1 LTFRKGAT
9 WATKQIT
16 DLQKETHMKERIGFI
31 GVGLM
36 GHGMAKNIVEK
47 GWPLTVL
54 AHRKREA
61 VDDLMSRGA
70 QEAASPRAVA
80 DASDIVVLCV
90 TGSPQVEAIVQGPDG
105 LASAGKKLMI
115 VDCSTSEPAST
126 RRLAETL
133 APKEMTLIDAP
144 LSRTPKDAWEGTL
157 DVMVGGD
164 PEAVKRARPVL
175 EAFAGRVVDTGP
187 VGTGHT
193 MKLLNNFLSMGYA
206 AIYSEA
212 LMVGAKAG
220 LAPAVFDSVIS
231 GGRMDCPF
239 YQTFR
244 KYVIERDRNAHRFTL
259 ANALKDVSYLAG
271 FAQALGVANP
281 VGAAVRNSFAQAV
294 ATGHGEAY
302 VPMLSDHVA
311 EWNGTSLAPSDL

>member
-1 LTFRKGAT
+1 
-9 WATKQIT
+9 
-16 DLQKETHMKERIGFI
+16 MKERIGFI

-47 GWPLTVL
+47 GWPLIVL

-61 VDDLMSRGA
+61 VEDLKARGA
-70 QEAASPRAVA
+70 REAASLREVA
-80 DASDIVVLCV
+80 EESDVVVLCV
-90 TGSPQVEAIVQGPDG
+90 TGSPQVEAILEGPDG
-105 LASAGKKLMI
+105 LASAGRPLLV
-115 VDCSTSEPAST
+115 VDCSTSDPAST
-126 RRLAETL
+126 RRLTAEL
-133 APKEMTLIDAP
+133 APKGVTLIDAP

-164 PEAVKRARPVL
+164 PTAVARARPIL
-175 EAFAGRVVDTGP
+175 AAFAGRIVETGP

-220 LAPAVFDSVIS
+220 LSPAVFDAVIRN
-231 GGRMDCPF
+231 GRMDCPF
-239 YQTFR
+239 YRTFFQ
-244 KYVIERDRNAHRFTL
+244 YVIERDRNAHRFTL
-259 ANALKDVSYLAG
+259 SNALKDVSYLAG

-281 VGAAVRNSFAQAV
+281 VGSAVRNSFAQAV
-294 ATGHGEAY
+294 ATGHGEDY
-302 VPMLSDHVA
+302 VPMLSDLIA
-311 EWNGTSLAPSDL
+311 AWNGTSLAP

>member
-1 LTFRKGAT
+1 
-9 WATKQIT
+9 
-16 DLQKETHMKERIGFI
+16 MKERIGFI

-54 AHRKREA
+54 AHRRREA
-61 VDDLMSRGA
+61 AEDLKTRGA
-70 QEAASPRAVA
+70 KEAASAKA
-80 DASDIVVLCV
+80 LAEASDVVVLCV
-90 TGSPQVEAIVQGPDG
+90 TGSPQVEAVILGADG
-105 LASAGKKLMI
+105 LASAKKPLLI
-115 VDCSTSEPAST
+115 VDSSTSEPAST
-126 RRLAETL
+126 RRLALEL
-133 APKEMTLIDAP
+133 APRGIALIDAP

-164 PEAVKRARPVL
+164 AAAVARARPIL
-175 EAFAGRVVDTGP
+175 EAFSGRVVETGP
-187 VGTGHT
+187 VGTGHA

-220 LAPAVFDSVIS
+220 LSPSVFDSVIS

-294 ATGHGEAY
+294 VTGHGDDY
-302 VPMLSDHVA
+302 VPMLSDRVA
-311 EWNGTSLAPSDL
+311 EWNGTSLAPGPPG

>member
-1 LTFRKGAT
+1 
-9 WATKQIT
+9 
-16 DLQKETHMKERIGFI
+16 MKERIGFI

-61 VDDLMSRGA
+61 VDDLTARGA
-70 QEAASPRAVA
+70 KEATSPRAVA
-80 DASDIVVLCV
+80 EKSDVVILCV
-90 TGSPQVEAIVQGPDG
+90 TGSPEVETIVQGSEG
-105 LASAGKKLMI
+105 LASAAKPLLVI
-115 VDCSTSEPAST
+115 DCSTSEPAST

-133 APKEMTLIDAP
+133 APSGITLIDAP

-164 PEAVKRARPVL
+164 PAAVARARPIL
-175 EAFAGRVVDTGP
+175 EAFAGRVVETGP

-193 MKLLNNFLSMGYA
+193 MKLSNNFLAVGYA

-220 LAPAVFDSVIS
+220 LSPGLCQSN
-231 GGRMDCPF
+231 GR
-239 YQTFR
+239 
-244 KYVIERDRNAHRFTL
+244 
-259 ANALKDVSYLAG
+259 SS
-271 FAQALGVANP
+271 ALG
-281 VGAAVRNSFAQAV
+281 AARA
-294 ATGHGEAY
+294 
-302 VPMLSDHVA
+302 D
-311 EWNGTSLAPSDL
+311 PSGD

>member
-1 LTFRKGAT
+1 
-9 WATKQIT
+9 
-16 DLQKETHMKERIGFI
+16 MKEPVGFI

-54 AHRKREA
+54 AHRKREG
-61 VDDLMSRGA
+61 VDDLKARGA
-70 QEAASPRAVA
+70 KEAATPRALA
-80 DASDIVVLCV
+80 EASDIVILCV
-90 TGSPQVEAIVQGPDG
+90 TGSPQVEAIVAGPDG
-105 LASAGKKLMI
+105 LTSAGKKLMI

-133 APKEMTLIDAP
+133 APKGVTLIDAP

-157 DVMVGGD
+157 DVMVGGEAD
-164 PEAVKRARPVL
+164 AVKRARPVL
-175 EAFAGRVVDTGP
+175 EAFAGRVIETGP

-206 AIYSEA
+206 ALYSEA

-220 LAPAVFDSVIS
+220 LSPAVFDSVIR
-231 GGRMDCPF
+231 GGRMDSPF
-239 YQTFR
+239 YRTFFQ
-244 KYVIERDRNAHRFTL
+244 YVIERDRNAHRFTL
-259 ANALKDVSYLAG
+259 ANALKDMSYLAG

-281 VGAAVRNSFAQAV
+281 VGAAVRNAFAQAV
-294 ATGHGEAY
+294 ATGHGGDY

-311 EWNGTSLAPSDL
+311 EWNGTSLEPKPAA